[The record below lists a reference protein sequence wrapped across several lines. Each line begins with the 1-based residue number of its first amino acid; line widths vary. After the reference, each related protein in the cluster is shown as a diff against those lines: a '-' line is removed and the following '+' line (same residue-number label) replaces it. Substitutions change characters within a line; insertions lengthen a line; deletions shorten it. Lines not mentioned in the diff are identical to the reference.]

1 MGRLKTLA
9 QGVHSDAQE
18 PETSVITDERAYA
31 ELWERLRDAP
41 ARPRVDFE
49 RETVIAAFGGRKPSG
64 GHTIEIVE
72 RRSAHDGRA
81 RARGVRVPGP
91 HEPVSRG
98 ASPFSLSS
106 RRASSVFSSDSPIP
120 DSTPSVLENWIE
132 R

>member
-64 GHTIEIVE
+64 GHTIEIVSADPLTTVE
-72 RRSAHDGRA
+72 REPEGFAFQALTSPYHVVRA
-81 RARGVRVPGP
+81 P
-91 HEPVSRG
+91 SR
-98 ASPFSLSS
+98 
-106 RRASSVFSSDSPIP
+106 
-120 DSTPSVLENWIE
+120 
-132 R
+132 